1 MRLSPASQSP
11 SLKFTFT
18 FAHVKAACAY
28 IGMEL
33 EWEGSGDTEIAKEK
47 KTGIVSC
54 LVSLLYV
61 IVFKHI
67 FHEQ

>member
-1 MRLSPASQSP
+1 M
-11 SLKFTFT
+11 
-18 FAHVKAACAY
+18 KAACAY

-54 LVSLLYV
+54 LVYV

-67 FHEQ
+67 FHDP